1 MSCAASRWRGERRE
15 KSKEQGALVAHLE
28 SKPAIARMS
37 ASIGRPAT
45 SALIDLVCIPFRAA
59 ARSRAVM
66 TPCEPC
72 DCENRR
78 ISNRSRAARE
88 PRSGSTV
95 ASSSELIRSRRT
107 ESLFQPSDS
116 KMVGLG
122 WPPNRTR
129 EAWRRQ
135 DSAANSRGSARGRY
149 QRWAHL
155 RGVWEF
161 LANVQVHALQLG
173 VHRGGRPTLGLVRG
187 RREDVLAHAPSS
199 RVARQD
205 RDTPPRRIR
214 ADSAARL
221 AHHGERA
228 TRGND
233 ETTTSTS
240 TRTTSTK
247 LSVDDLH
254 TRNARAGDAGNSL
267 PWRASSA
274 CSCSQRLPPAPPWRV
289 SATIPAARRP
299 RTALSPRARP
309 AADRPSARASACS
322 WPSSAIDLR

>member
-1 MSCAASRWRGERRE
+1 
-15 KSKEQGALVAHLE
+15 
-28 SKPAIARMS
+28 MS

-240 TRTTSTK
+240 TRPRLNCQSTTCT
-247 LSVDDLH
+247 LG
-254 TRNARAGDAGNSL
+254 TREQGEMLGIPL

-309 AADRPSARASACS
+309 AADRPSARFRLFVAVIGNRFTVESKS
-322 WPSSAIDLR
+322 